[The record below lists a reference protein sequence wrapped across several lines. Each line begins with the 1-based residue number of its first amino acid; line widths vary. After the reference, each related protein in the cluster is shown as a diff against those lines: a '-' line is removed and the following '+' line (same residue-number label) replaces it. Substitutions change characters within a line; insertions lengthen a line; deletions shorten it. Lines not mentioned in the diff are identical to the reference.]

1 MSIIVS
7 KVSLSND
14 AAKVD
19 YSTDAGSYRMSLSR
33 DLAPLALIE
42 SVKAI
47 VDIFASRLM
56 LDDADHL
63 SFVRPTGLEAGSDDK
78 GDWFR
83 INGSY
88 TVNNIEH
95 KLITGKMRRT
105 DFLMSENQDPDDYP
119 YLLSDSEMELVE
131 TVLEKAEEFA
141 NGARA
146 QRPQL
151 ELALEEDEESG
162 EDDDQ

>member
-1 MSIIVS
+1 MSIVVS

-14 AAKVD
+14 AAKVE
-19 YSTDAGSYRMSLSR
+19 YSSDAGTFKMSLSR
-33 DLAPLALIE
+33 ELAPLDLIG

-56 LDDADHL
+56 LDDYDHIN
-63 SFVRPTGLEAGSDDK
+63 FVKPTGLESGSDDK

-83 INGSY
+83 IHGSY

-131 TVLEKAEEFA
+131 TVLEKAEAFA
-141 NGARA
+141 SGARA

-151 ELALEEDEESG
+151 ELDLEGEEESG
-162 EDDDQ
+162 EAEDD